1 MPEPLGLT
9 LARPKD
15 GVKCYMRAWTT
26 LLLLCLSVSLWA
38 QPYPART
45 VRVIVPYSPGA
56 NADIIARIVAQNV
69 SSAWGQQ
76 VILDNRPGGA
86 TNIGSALAAKSP
98 ADGYTLLLAGP
109 PNAINISLMGKLPY
123 DFMADFTPIVLGTR
137 VPNVLSV
144 HPSLPVRTLPELIA
158 LAKARPGRLSFAS
171 GGLGSAN
178 QMAGELLKINAKID
192 IVHVPYKGSAPAIT
206 DTIGGHVEMLFAGIS
221 SLIPHVKSGRLRPL
235 ATGSTKRL
243 PMIPD
248 VPTFIELRHPEMTT
262 SVWFGFMAPAA
273 TPRDIVAKLNADMDA
288 VLKRRDIREQLIAD
302 GQEPGGGAPEEFEA
316 FLKNEITK
324 YARVIKLAGI
334 KLE

>member
-1 MPEPLGLT
+1 MVWIHRMFRETPDW
-9 LARPKD
+9 R
-15 GVKCYMRAWTT
+15 RAWY
-26 LLLLCLSVSLWA
+26 LAIAALCVSGGAWA
-38 QPYPART
+38 QSWPTRT

-56 NADIIARIVAQNV
+56 NADLIARMVTQNV
-69 SSAWGQQ
+69 ATVWGQQ

-86 TNIGSALAAKSP
+86 TNIGSALAAKSLP
-98 ADGYTLLLAGP
+98 DGYTLLLAGP

-123 DFMADFTPIVLGTR
+123 DFMTDFTPIVLGTR
-137 VPNVLSV
+137 VPNVLAV

-158 LAKARPGRLSFAS
+158 LAKARPGKLSFAS

-178 QMAGELLKINAKID
+178 QMAGELLKVNAKID
-192 IVHVPYKGSAPAIT
+192 IVHIPYKGSAPAIT

-235 ATGSTKRL
+235 ATGSAKRL

-248 VPTFIELRHPEMTT
+248 VPTFIEVGHPEMTT

-273 TPRDIVAKLNADMDA
+273 TPREIVSKLNSDMDA
-288 VLKRRDIREQLIAD
+288 VLKRRDVREQLIAD
-302 GQEPGGGAPEEFEA
+302 GQEPGGGTGEEFEA
-316 FLKNEITK
+316 FLKNEIAK

-334 KLE
+334 KLEP